1 MAGSLRDQLVQAGL
15 ATNSQA
21 KKAERQQRAEEQA
34 RRHGTKKQQKSGATT
49 AGETTAVETA
59 KAKAKK
65 RAQKRNAEKAE
76 RDRAIAAERNKKI
89 AAKALRAEIKHLILQ
104 NDQRTKADKAAIDN
118 YVAYSFVHGKKIKR
132 IYVPDAQRAQL
143 INGTLVIVN
152 NDGRYHFVNKK
163 VADQISE
170 RDPRRIIVDNTDKPS
185 ETSEDDEYYAKFQ
198 VPDDLDW

>member
-34 RRHGTKKQQKSGATT
+34 RRHGTKKQQKS
-49 AGETTAVETA
+49 GETTAVETA